1 MLTPQKER
9 RTNIHTHKAGFTL
22 IELLVVIAII
32 AILAAILFPAFA
44 RARENARRASCQSN
58 LKQIGLGVLQYTQ
71 DYDEKFVSLSEAAN
85 FNGGGWAGKLYPY
98 IKSVQVFVCPSTRV
112 VETSLSSVKVYPIG
126 ANYGL
131 NSNLTPAGIGRSLS
145 SVSAAANTVLLCEQ
159 ITGRTAGGVP
169 GTSVNLTDP
178 NESLTA
184 TFNGYTL
191 VGSGN
196 ASCGSVGNLP
206 QTGTLGGRANV
217 NYGKLGCWNND
228 PDLFSTPIHFDGSNF
243 LAVDGH
249 VKWLKPAQVSG
260 GASALAP
267 GNAQSA
273 VEASGADKLT
283 LSDGT
288 TRCSL
293 TFSPT

>member
-1 MLTPQKER
+1 MNTPHSRIR
-9 RTNIHTHKAGFTL
+9 RGFTL

-58 LKQIGLGVLQYTQ
+58 LKQIGLGILQYTQ
-71 DYDEKFVSLSEAAN
+71 DYDEKFVNLSTN
-85 FNGGGWAGKLYPY
+85 QGGGGGWAGKLYPY
-98 IKSVQVFVCPSTRV
+98 VKSAQIFVCPSTRV
-112 VETSLSSVKVYPIG
+112 VDTSDSSYKDYPIG

-131 NSNLTPAGIGRSLS
+131 NNNLASAAIGKSLS
-145 SVSAAANTVLLCEQ
+145 SVSAAASTVLLCEQ

-169 GTSVNLTDP
+169 AASVNLTDP
-178 NESLTA
+178 NEDFTA
-184 TFNGYTL
+184 TFNGYNV
-191 VGSGN
+191 VGQGN
-196 ASCGSVGNLP
+196 AACGTWGNLP

-217 NYGKLGCWNND
+217 NFGKLGCWNHD

-249 VKWLKPAQVSG
+249 VKWLKPGQVSG
-260 GASALAP
+260 GATALAP

-273 VEASGADKLT
+273 TEASAADKLT

-288 TRCSL
+288 TPCLL